1 VRRIQNQVGQRAFS
15 GWFTSVKERRST
27 RVLMQRFLGRW
38 HKQKLAASWGGWVD
52 FRDGRQRQRLLVR
65 RIVGRLVGR
74 TELETFRVWQHF
86 TFQQSPGWNLS
97 FLSRQEVEDEVK
109 ALEAALSEAKSENTE
124 LVARVDQLIERM
136 DTDRLS
142 LNEDMAQTMADMQED
157 YAALRQKQANQII
170 SAWHG
175 QCMATA
181 FRSWKEVLAQKK
193 RQRTLLRRFSVK
205 WANQAA
211 SRSMGAWRSFVA
223 VRKSQ
228 KQRVSK
234 FLGRWRNS
242 GVTLTFEAWAGWA
255 KENVAQRVL
264 LRRFGK
270 RLQNR
275 TAIAAFDSW
284 LEFVENRDMAR
295 TFLNK
300 MLGRFLHQE
309 VARGFL
315 QWQRFL
321 GVLAAVAAGS
331 QMKAEAE
338 LKRQRALKVIAGI
351 MMQCQ
356 ARAFSGWRGAV
367 GALKS
372 QRVLVTRFLR
382 KWNNQ
387 AVLQSFMAFVDFRE
401 VRQHARNHMR
411 KILGWLENR
420 ELSSGWRCWLRW
432 DHAVQDAARAT
443 EMDVLRGAELLAFRK
458 EAEALEHD
466 LRNKRKLQAEQM
478 IRNWQNASLATC
490 FRQWTGM
497 VAEMRRQREVLG
509 RFSKRIMNRAAV
521 RALGAWT
528 DVVATRKQHRATVT
542 RFLKRWRKQ
551 ALCAVLL
558 PWHRYTEDQKKQR
571 VILRRFARKMRNGQ
585 AARAFLAW
593 DSFVGRRL
601 RAKTLVQ
608 TVFRRLVTGKA
619 EAAFASWVDLVHCQQ
634 EEADEAHRLQVV
646 VRRCLAKINSRC
658 IETAFSTWAHMVAV
672 KQDMRVKLERAVGK
686 IQQRVVAASLAS
698 WVDYYDIRV
707 RARFLC
713 GKVFGR
719 LVSGKAGAAFAS
731 WVSEVHC
738 QQEEATAAQRQQ
750 VVVRR
755 CLARIN
761 NRCTHGA
768 FSAWTDAVA
777 AKKDMRAKLVR
788 AAAKMQ
794 QRVVVASMNAWA
806 DYSEARIRARYI
818 CGTVFG
824 KLKQSHLVTAWHS
837 WATATELRRE
847 MIKYTTHVEASSV
860 LKTHQFKINQFT
872 LRKATRRLKK
882 QAAALSFT
890 GWVVYYMRRKQRR
903 VLLRRTAAK
912 LSRRSLATAFE
923 GWMSYYER
931 RRRARYLSGRVF
943 GQLKS
948 STLGAAWHTW
958 TRIIGEQKTKGDE
971 ERRERVVVQRCM
983 AKMNHRCL
991 HGAYAGWAATV
1002 AARRE
1007 LRTRLRR
1014 AAARMQARTMAASF
1028 QGWVA
1033 HCDWRIRARYVAAKV
1048 FGQLTH
1054 GQQTVAWRSW
1064 TAQVNNQKAEM
1075 EETQYIHTIVRRS
1088 LARLQARCVQRAFAA
1103 WSAATATSRESRH
1116 LLQRAGSKL
1125 QSRAM
1130 AAAFGSWAAFYE
1142 RRLRARYLAGK
1153 VFVQLVSAQLAAAW
1167 SSWTAMIR
1175 HQHAEADEA
1184 QRQQRVVQRC
1194 LAKIQSRCV
1203 DGAFLL
1209 WIQMVEE
1216 NKTMRV
1222 KLARAASKM
1231 QLRAAAASF
1240 NTWTGYYER
1249 RLRARLLCG
1258 KVFGRLVSGKAG
1270 AAFASWV
1277 GEVCCQQDKA
1287 DEAQRQQAVV
1297 RRCLARINNRCTH
1310 GVFSAWIN
1318 AVAAKKDMRAKLLRA
1333 AAKMQQ
1339 RVVVASMNAWADYS
1353 EARGRARF
1361 LGGKVFGKMA
1371 SGKTR
1376 AAWTSWTI
1384 LTRCLRKE
1392 AVQARRHFVIIRRS
1406 VIRIEKRVVS
1416 RAHAR
1421 WVDYVGCRRRAR
1433 YLAGKAFGTMANGKL
1448 GMAWRG
1454 WNDRVR
1460 DERYREAALRLSE
1473 GKVAKAV
1480 EALEEKRRRELPTAI
1495 QMIAAEQRKTL
1506 QRLVKAAN
1514 GHRRNRLLYGWM
1526 RWRAQCLLTR
1536 QSNTLS
1542 QAIIRLEMLKQC
1554 HRQYAL
1560 LRVYRSSALKS
1571 SCKAFFKWA
1580 NASSSSALSVRLN
1593 QKQAALSVTRA
1604 LEFRQ
1609 RIALRSLQI
1618 RILERERRTQAVA
1631 LTTWRHMHLGGRV
1644 LADHHELSEF
1654 YERRTTAIVRKSF
1667 KTMEQLVLRI
1677 ERQHVCA
1684 IRRVMLRVSR
1694 SLERMAI
1701 RFWYTAVGLG
1711 RDQVARIGRL
1721 GAAHYWPPSPVLGI
1735 HGNKEN
1741 RSPLPLPATET
1752 LRPSQFQAIASS
1764 PLPPPPP
1771 EHSSSYA
1778 VQRPFPTRT
1787 PPPSARLR
1795 VASLPESRGH
1805 EAVFFNHDG
1814 SGTTARYEAGA
1825 GEEEGAGGNA
1835 YYSRRYSLGKVVL
1848 AREGVLLAKA
1858 FDRLR
1863 PLKPRVVTLGAKV
1876 VSDGDDRPSVD
1887 VPPGLSLL
1895 RTRTLRRS
1903 DTTHSLVPAETEE
1916 EEGEA
1921 AAEKVAAKAAAATT
1935 CEAGEEEEEEVAEK
1949 EADLAE
1955 AAASSLTS
1963 FIDDASARRTHS
1975 RASRASSVLSMDS
1988 SLHSLGRL
1996 SAATS
2001 TLSDGDETASTLFG
2015 DEWSEPAE

>member
-1 VRRIQNQVGQRAFS
+1 MVHQASCILIYFAAIGFLD
-15 GWFTSVKERRST
+15 TER
-27 RVLMQRFLGRW
+27 LN
-38 HKQKLAASWGGWVD
+38 GGY
-52 FRDGRQRQRLLVR
+52 
-65 RIVGRLVGR
+65 
-74 TELETFRVWQHF
+74 
-86 TFQQSPGWNLS
+86 
-97 FLSRQEVEDEVK
+97 
-109 ALEAALSEAKSENTE
+109 
-124 LVARVDQLIERM
+124 
-136 DTDRLS
+136 
-142 LNEDMAQTMADMQED
+142 D
-157 YAALRQKQANQII
+157 YAR
-170 SAWHG
+170 SAFGVGARHG
-175 QCMATA
+175 Q
-181 FRSWKEVLAQKK
+181 
-193 RQRTLLRRFSVK
+193 
-205 WANQAA
+205 
-211 SRSMGAWRSFVA
+211 SF
-223 VRKSQ
+223 
-228 KQRVSK
+228 
-234 FLGRWRNS
+234 G
-242 GVTLTFEAWAGWA
+242 
-255 KENVAQRVL
+255 
-264 LRRFGK
+264 
-270 RLQNR
+270 
-275 TAIAAFDSW
+275 
-284 LEFVENRDMAR
+284 
-295 TFLNK
+295 
-300 MLGRFLHQE
+300 
-309 VARGFL
+309 
-315 QWQRFL
+315 
-321 GVLAAVAAGS
+321 
-331 QMKAEAE
+331 
-338 LKRQRALKVIAGI
+338 
-351 MMQCQ
+351 
-356 ARAFSGWRGAV
+356 
-367 GALKS
+367 
-372 QRVLVTRFLR
+372 
-382 KWNNQ
+382 
-387 AVLQSFMAFVDFRE
+387 
-401 VRQHARNHMR
+401 
-411 KILGWLENR
+411 
-420 ELSSGWRCWLRW
+420 
-432 DHAVQDAARAT
+432 
-443 EMDVLRGAELLAFRK
+443 
-458 EAEALEHD
+458 
-466 LRNKRKLQAEQM
+466 
-478 IRNWQNASLATC
+478 
-490 FRQWTGM
+490 
-497 VAEMRRQREVLG
+497 
-509 RFSKRIMNRAAV
+509 
-521 RALGAWT
+521 
-528 DVVATRKQHRATVT
+528 
-542 RFLKRWRKQ
+542 
-551 ALCAVLL
+551 
-558 PWHRYTEDQKKQR
+558 
-571 VILRRFARKMRNGQ
+571 
-585 AARAFLAW
+585 
-593 DSFVGRRL
+593 
-601 RAKTLVQ
+601 
-608 TVFRRLVTGKA
+608 
-619 EAAFASWVDLVHCQQ
+619 
-634 EEADEAHRLQVV
+634 
-646 VRRCLAKINSRC
+646 
-658 IETAFSTWAHMVAV
+658 
-672 KQDMRVKLERAVGK
+672 
-686 IQQRVVAASLAS
+686 
-698 WVDYYDIRV
+698 
-707 RARFLC
+707 
-713 GKVFGR
+713 
-719 LVSGKAGAAFAS
+719 
-731 WVSEVHC
+731 
-738 QQEEATAAQRQQ
+738 
-750 VVVRR
+750 
-755 CLARIN
+755 
-761 NRCTHGA
+761 
-768 FSAWTDAVA
+768 
-777 AKKDMRAKLVR
+777 
-788 AAAKMQ
+788 
-794 QRVVVASMNAWA
+794 
-806 DYSEARIRARYI
+806 
-818 CGTVFG
+818 
-824 KLKQSHLVTAWHS
+824 
-837 WATATELRRE
+837 
-847 MIKYTTHVEASSV
+847 
-860 LKTHQFKINQFT
+860 
-872 LRKATRRLKK
+872 
-882 QAAALSFT
+882 
-890 GWVVYYMRRKQRR
+890 
-903 VLLRRTAAK
+903 
-912 LSRRSLATAFE
+912 
-923 GWMSYYER
+923 
-931 RRRARYLSGRVF
+931 F
-943 GQLKS
+943 GQN
-948 STLGAAWHTW
+948 G
-958 TRIIGEQKTKGDE
+958 
-971 ERRERVVVQRCM
+971 
-983 AKMNHRCL
+983 
-991 HGAYAGWAATV
+991 
-1002 AARRE
+1002 
-1007 LRTRLRR
+1007 
-1014 AAARMQARTMAASF
+1014 
-1028 QGWVA
+1028 
-1033 HCDWRIRARYVAAKV
+1033 YVAAKV

-1103 WSAATATSRESRH
+1103 WSAATVTSRESRH

-1277 GEVCCQQDKA
+1277 GEVRCQQDEA
-1287 DEAQRQQAVV
+1287 NEAQRQQAVV

-1318 AVAAKKDMRAKLLRA
+1318 AVAAKKDMRAKLVRA

-1339 RVVVASMNAWADYS
+1339 RVVVASMNAWVDYS
-1353 EARGRARF
+1353 EARGRARV

-1406 VIRIEKRVVS
+1406 VIRIEKRVVL

-1609 RIALRSLQI
+1609 QIALRSLQI

-1741 RSPLPLPATET
+1741 RSPLPPPATET

-1935 CEAGEEEEEEVAEK
+1935 CEAGEEEEEEADLAEK